1 MTPRCSGDSAVMKSP
16 ASLAP
21 AVWVSCSRPST
32 SRSIAPWRSK
42 CCAPLGRQRR
52 GSQAICREAK
62 AAAAVLHPNV
72 IAIHS
77 VSNDEA
83 LPYLV
88 MSYLRG
94 TSLQKRLDEEGPLTL
109 HEILR
114 IGSQIAAGLAA
125 AHAQGLVHRDIKPAN
140 ILLEQGVERVAIT
153 DFGLAR
159 AVDDA
164 TITHSGVIAGTPQ
177 YMSPEQ
183 ARGEPVDGRS
193 DLFSLGSVLYSICT
207 GRPPF
212 RAETTHGVMRR
223 ITDDEPTPI
232 REINPDIPD
241 WLCAI
246 IGKLMAKKA
255 TDRFES
261 AAEVTQLLEE
271 CLAHVQQPAAVPLP
285 HIPFSVPTQTAPPA
299 NRPTKRY
306 RKGVIAMIAA
316 LGFLGMALWLSA
328 DAPDISGRWTGE
340 EWGEVALE
348 QKEPGTYQGTYSDTF
363 GKEVGGLELTWSR
376 IERRF
381 KGTWR
386 EGKDRFGKIAVRKVG
401 DEIRGAWTTNDA
413 SRIQPGNPELAD
425 LTWKRTE
432 TKSSAA
438 TSTAAAPVPHAP
450 ALKSPSARLSK
461 RFLFTT
467 EKPEP
472 PQYS

>member
-1 MTPRCSGDSAVMKSP
+1 M
-16 ASLAP
+16 
-21 AVWVSCSRPST
+21 
-32 SRSIAPWRSK
+32 
-42 CCAPLGRQRR
+42 
-52 GSQAICREAK
+52 
-62 AAAAVLHPNV
+62 
-72 IAIHS
+72 
-77 VSNDEA
+77 
-83 LPYLV
+83 
-88 MSYLRG
+88 
-94 TSLQKRLDEEGPLTL
+94 
-109 HEILR
+109 
-114 IGSQIAAGLAA
+114 
-125 AHAQGLVHRDIKPAN
+125 HRDIKPAN
-140 ILLEQGVERVAIT
+140 ILLEEGVERVTIT

-183 ARGEPVDGRS
+183 ARGEPVDRRS
-193 DLFSLGSVLYSICT
+193 DLFSLGSVLYAICT

-241 WLCAI
+241 WLCSI
-246 IGKLMAKKA
+246 IGKLMSKQAA
-255 TDRFES
+255 DRFES
-261 AAEVTQLLEE
+261 AAEVTRVARRMSGS
-271 CLAHVQQPAAVPLP
+271 CAAARRGAAAAHSVFASARKP
-285 HIPFSVPTQTAPPA
+285 HHTRTGT
-299 NRPTKRY
+299 TKRY

-386 EGKDRFGKIAVRKVG
+386 EGKDRFGKISVRMVG

-432 TKSSAA
+432 TKSSAT
-438 TSTAAAPVPHAP
+438 TSTAVAPSP
-450 ALKSPSARLSK
+450 ARA
-461 RFLFTT
+461 
-467 EKPEP
+467 
-472 PQYS
+472 